1 MSDPLP
7 TILKVFSTTAT
18 CISAPWLLVNIDIN
32 ITNDDWI
39 CKCDNKALFN
49 PNMILLPACYLA
61 FGIGGSCCFSKQFRF
76 LLLCYGVNMYAADG
90 KVPVLNHPCEP
101 EIFPEPIAI
110 QRSTTSPHQLL

>member
-49 PNMILLPACYLA
+49 PNMIASGMLLSFRHRVFSVFQQAIPFFASLLWDKYVCRRWQGAC
-61 FGIGGSCCFSKQFRF
+61 SESS
-76 LLLCYGVNMYAADG
+76 M
-90 KVPVLNHPCEP
+90 
-101 EIFPEPIAI
+101 
-110 QRSTTSPHQLL
+110 